1 MAKSYEYYLEIEFDN
16 NNDTVIYEGNS
27 YISSNH
33 TADMVS
39 LKYSGIRISFTR
51 TYKKKWEDFRDQKN
65 GPVMNHLKK
74 ALCCYMLAKGSI
86 PECRAAVFAAEGREQ
101 ELYDLKNK
109 LNDQSGGKLDIK
121 LRRSDFSRVFTG
133 DTEERKALYNS
144 MTFFIHSQL
153 SGNSP
158 HDSMRAA
165 WSSLNALYTEIHG
178 TGKEQEKLDELWE
191 YIPQLN
197 MNKTTEYII
206 GLDDSVWNSLDWEK
220 YVENGI
226 SNQERKNNFKRLLD
240 GLFAEQADF
249 DSLLGGLLFAAAKE
263 KFPDLVNNCTAS
275 NVKKRIAFMVCRYC
289 YFKRNMS
296 MHAGMPYPLYV
307 FSEKEESR
315 TENILVKILNYT
327 VRDILTERYFCNNP

>member
-65 GPVMNHLKK
+65 GYVMNHLKK

-86 PECRAAVFAAEGREQ
+86 PECRAAVFAAEDSEQ

-121 LRRSDFSRVFTG
+121 LRRPDFSRVFTG

-165 WSSLNALYTEIHG
+165 WSSLNALYTEIHR
-178 TGKEQEKLDELWE
+178 TGKEQDKLDELWE

-206 GLDDSVWNSLDWEK
+206 GFDDSVWNSLDWEK

-226 SNQERKNNFKRLLD
+226 SNNDRKAKFKRLLD
-240 GLFAEQADF
+240 GLFAEQTDF